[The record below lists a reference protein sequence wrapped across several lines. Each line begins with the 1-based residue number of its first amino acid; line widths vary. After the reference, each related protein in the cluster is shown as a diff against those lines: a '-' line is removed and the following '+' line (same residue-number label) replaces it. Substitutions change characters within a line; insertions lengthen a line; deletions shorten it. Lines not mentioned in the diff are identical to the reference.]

1 MLKDK
6 NGKKKNMFIRKMFCI
21 INVSGAGLSGPKSS
35 PDSWFNQ
42 RWSLLRLYPN
52 NTSLQPWD
60 MQVDGKLT
68 NESALKT
75 LTFIIITTFLFY
87 LLLLLSYEH
96 NYWVVTVCLKY

>member
-1 MLKDK
+1 
-6 NGKKKNMFIRKMFCI
+6 MFCI
-21 INVSGAGLSGPKSS
+21 INVSGAGLSGPKSF

-52 NTSLQPWD
+52 NTTLQPCD
-60 MQVDGKLT
+60 MQVYGKPT

-75 LTFIIITTFLFY
+75 LTSITNATFLFY

-96 NYWVVTVCLKY
+96 NYCVLILCLKY